1 VVSPRAWEY
10 TPGRTVSATTRDDH
24 GLARPGGTRRP
35 RLAAPD
41 LGLYARVLAVNAS
54 ILVVAFLVLVLTPV
68 RVDPTPTR
76 GQFAIL
82 FAGLVVML
90 AGNALLLRFS
100 MAPLGRLMG
109 LMRSADVLQPGRRL
123 DAGGTPEVAEVI
135 TAFNATL
142 ERLEDERRASM
153 RRVLSAQEAERRRIA
168 QELHDQIGQNLTA
181 VLLELK
187 RLRGHVAE
195 GWADTLA
202 DAQELAR
209 ESLDELRR
217 ISYELRPAVLDDLG
231 LASALAAL
239 ADAVA
244 RRAQIEVANEVAP
257 GVPPLAPDVEL
268 AVYRIAQEALT
279 NAVRH
284 SGCTCVRVRLAAEG
298 GAVFLRVADDG
309 RGLGELPRSG
319 GGVRGMRER
328 ALMIGGRLVLGVGE
342 EGGVEVELCIPAPV
356 VAA

>member
-1 VVSPRAWEY
+1 
-10 TPGRTVSATTRDDH
+10 
-24 GLARPGGTRRP
+24 
-35 RLAAPD
+35 
-41 LGLYARVLAVNAS
+41 
-54 ILVVAFLVLVLTPV
+54 
-68 RVDPTPTR
+68 
-76 GQFAIL
+76 
-82 FAGLVVML
+82 
-90 AGNALLLRFS
+90 
-100 MAPLGRLMG
+100 MAPLDRLMG

-181 VLLELK
+181 VVLELK
-187 RLRGHVAE
+187 RLQGHVTAD
-195 GWADTLA
+195 WADTLA

-209 ESLDELRR
+209 ESLGELRR
-217 ISYELRPAVLDDLG
+217 ISYELRPAALDDLG
-231 LASALAAL
+231 LRSALESL
-239 ADAVA
+239 ATAVA
-244 RRAQIEVANEVAP
+244 RRADIDVALEVAP
-257 GVPPLAPDVEL
+257 DLPPLPADVEL

-284 SGCTCVRVRLAAEG
+284 SGCTRLRVRLSAEDD
-298 GAVFLRVADDG
+298 AVYLRVADDG

-328 ALMIGGRLVLGVGE
+328 ALMIGGRLVLGVSD
-342 EGGVEVELCIPAPV
+342 EGGVEVELSIPSAV
-356 VAA
+356 VEA